1 MDFEDIAVNK
11 SDDYSGV
18 QISIASPET
27 VKAWSHGEV
36 KKPDTIN
43 YRTFKPEKNGL
54 FCPKIF
60 GPVKDY
66 ECACGKYK
74 RLKHRGIVCE
84 KCGVEVTTSKL
95 RRERMAHIS
104 LASPV
109 VHIWFLRSTP
119 SRIGMI
125 LDMTLR
131 ELDRVL
137 YYESYVVKD
146 PGSSSLKK
154 GRTLTEEELS
164 RLRQA
169 EYAVSSLKPCPDEA
183 LDPKTHEDAERLISF
198 RIDEKEESLIKE
210 WYKCLVPGKTVTEFS
225 LQNVMTG
232 KASVSE
238 QEAKR
243 IIHAFMDARLRFE
256 KKQSLY
262 GEAKSGEPQAGGK
275 IKEAR
280 DGFQS
285 VKTEFEKKFSEDYKV
300 LELKDFPAS
309 NKKIQT
315 AFKTLSEKAG
325 SDENG
330 GKKIAEARNN
340 LVKGEKGK
348 EHAAMRKEYK
358 LFEKNLKQAESE
370 GEEIPPH
377 LKKVHEELLSAQE
390 VLKKSRDDFNKFL
403 KNSFFKEEEI
413 NTIRKADESF
423 ETDYT
428 VGMGAEAVY
437 DMLKDVDLKSLSNE
451 LKMEMQE
458 TASPLKK
465 AKIAKRRKICETFR
479 MSCNRPEWMVL
490 TTIPVLPPDLRPLV
504 PHGGRFAT
512 SDLNVLYRRVINRNN
527 RLKRLLE
534 LDAPDII
541 IRNEKRMLQESVDAL
556 FENGRRGRPVLG
568 HNHRPLKSLTDIIK
582 GKSGRFRQNLLGKR
596 VDYSGR
602 SVITVGPDLK
612 LHQCGLPKQ
621 MALELF
627 RPFIYQKLQE
637 WKNKDGTPIAPTIK
651 IAKKFVETG
660 APVVWDA
667 LDDVIKEHMV
677 MLNRAPTL
685 HKLSIQAFEPV
696 LVEDRAIRVHPL
708 VCPAYNADFDG
719 DQMAV
724 HVPLSIEAQ
733 AECRTLVMSTNNI
746 LSPAH
751 GKPVILPTQDIVLGI
766 YYMTKDSAHS
776 KGTGKYRFFS
786 PEEAVMAY
794 DSGYVGIHAR
804 IKVKIKSEM
813 VETTVGRAILY
824 NEAIPENIPFDL
836 VNKPMNKKEVENLV
850 DACFRKNGGKETVV
864 MADRIRTLG
873 FRYATKSGISIS
885 INDMEIPDNKELLI
899 QEARRE
905 EIKVQEQ
912 YSQGLITDGERYNKI
927 VDIWSNASDR
937 VADAMM
943 ENIESETI
951 SDEEGNRKKGASS
964 NPIYMMI
971 DSGARGSKTQVRQLA
986 GMRGLMAKPDGTI
999 IEKPITSNFR
1009 EGMKVMD
1016 YFISTHGAR
1025 KGLADTALKTA
1036 NAGHLTRKLVDVAH
1050 DIIVK
1055 QEDCGTIEGLV
1066 YTNLTEGGKVRERVG
1081 DRVLGRVVL
1090 DDLKDPG
1097 TGEIIVKAGEEIDND
1112 AAEKINKSGINEV
1125 KIRSVLTCDSEE
1137 GICRLCYGR
1146 NLSTGKIV
1154 DIGEAVGIMAAQSI
1168 GEPGTQ
1174 LTMRTF
1180 HIGGAASQSAVEN
1193 TLENNYAGFIKMSNL
1208 ETVET
1213 HGGGLVVTNRNGRVA
1228 VVDEK
1233 GYERETYK
1241 LELGSQLKVSDGEKV
1256 PEKTLLAEWDPY
1268 TIPFISKISGT
1279 IVYED
1284 LVPGISY
1291 KEQADEITGM
1301 IQKVVTESKLNPKI
1315 IVREV
1320 GKDSKSYDLPKGAI
1334 IDKNDGDRVGPGDI
1348 IAKIP
1353 KETTKT
1359 KDITGGLPR
1368 VAELFEA
1375 RKPKDLA
1382 IVSEIDGTVSFGE
1395 DVKGKRRVLIH
1406 PQMGEEKEYIVPRGE
1421 HILVREGDFVVSGEK
1436 LVDGD
1441 ENPHDI
1447 LKIKGE
1453 KALSEFLVSEI
1464 QEVYKLQGVRINDK
1478 HIEVI
1483 VRQMLKRVKIKDPGD
1498 TTFLPGEDVEKAVFH
1513 KENADVEEKG
1523 EKPATAEPL
1532 LLGITR
1538 SSLNTESWLSA
1549 ASFQETTKILT
1560 NAACEGKEDRLK
1572 GLKENVIIGKII
1584 PAGTGLDMYRN
1595 IRIEPVETEDDA
1607 VVSVPPVVEESKN
1620 ITDKLGA

>member
-1 MDFEDIAVNK
+1 MV
-11 SDDYSGV
+11 S
-18 QISIASPET
+18 
-27 VKAWSHGEV
+27 WSHGEV
-36 KKPDTIN
+36 KKPETIN

-60 GPVKDY
+60 GPVKDF

-95 RRERMAHIS
+95 RRERMGHIE

-125 LDMTLR
+125 LDMSLR
-131 ELDRVL
+131 DLDRVL
-137 YYESYVVKD
+137 YYESHVVNN
-146 PGSSSLKK
+146 PGTSSLTM
-154 GRTLTEEELS
+154 GQTLTEEELS
-164 RLRQA
+164 KLREA
-169 EYAVSSLKPCPDEA
+169 EYVISSLKPCPEEF
-183 LDPKTHEDAERLISF
+183 LTELNTEEDAERLASLLM
-198 RIDEKEESLIKE
+198 DEEEASLVKNY
-210 WYKCLVPGKTVTEFS
+210 WYKYLVPGEIATKFS
-225 LQNVMTG
+225 LQTLMTG
-232 KASVSE
+232 KNGVSLNEAKMILSSFLNAKASFEKERAAYDAKVSE
-238 QEAKR
+238 STGME
-243 IIHAFMDARLRFE
+243 
-256 KKQSLY
+256 S
-262 GEAKSGEPQAGGK
+262 GGK
-275 IKEAR
+275 IKEAQ
-280 DGFQS
+280 DAFKS
-285 VKTEFEKKFSEDYKV
+285 VKREFEEKFAENYKTLGLEDV
-300 LELKDFPAS
+300 PSS

-315 AFKTLSEKAG
+315 AFKNLLENTADAGESSEEA
-325 SDENG
+325 
-330 GKKIAEARNN
+330 IQEARDN
-340 LVKGEKGK
+340 LLKGSKGK
-348 EHAAMRKEYK
+348 DHAAMRNAYK
-358 LFEKNLKQAESE
+358 KAEKNLKTLEQKGDADV
-370 GEEIPPH
+370 PPH
-377 LKKVHEELLSAQE
+377 LKKEHEQLTDAQTE
-390 VLKKSRDDFNKFL
+390 LKKSRDNFNKL
-403 KNSFFKEEEI
+403 IKSAVFKEEEI
-413 NTIRKADESF
+413 QILAEADENF
-423 ETDYT
+423 ETDYSY
-428 VGMGAEAVY
+428 GMGAEAVY
-437 DMLKDVDLKSLSNE
+437 QMLKSIDLKTLSEE
-451 LKMEMQE
+451 LKIEMQE
-458 TASPLKK
+458 SSSLLKK

-479 MSCNRPEWMVL
+479 KSTNRPEWMVL

-504 PHGGRFAT
+504 PHDGRFAT

-541 IRNEKRMLQESVDAL
+541 VRNEKRMLQESVDAL
-556 FENGRRGRPVLG
+556 FENGRRGRPVVG

-627 RPFIYQKLQE
+627 KPFIYQKLQE
-637 WKNKDGTPIAPTIK
+637 WKNKDGSPIAPTIK
-651 IAKKFVETG
+651 IAKRFVETEN
-660 APVVWDA
+660 PVVWDA

-696 LVEDRAIRVHPL
+696 LVEDRSIRVHPL

-733 AECRTLVMSTNNI
+733 AECRALIMSTNNI

-766 YYMTKDSAHS
+766 YYMTKDSAYS
-776 KGTGKYRFFS
+776 KEFKYFSS
-786 PEEAVMAY
+786 PEEVIMAY
-794 DSGYVGIHAR
+794 SSDYVGIHSQ
-804 IKVKIKSEM
+804 VKIKINEEV
-813 VETTVGRAILY
+813 VETTVGRVIFY
-824 NEAIPENIPFDL
+824 NEAIPQNIPFEF
-836 VNKPMNKKEVENLV
+836 VNKPMSKSEFETLV
-850 DACFRKNGGKETVV
+850 DKCFRENGSKQTVV

-873 FRYATKSGISIS
+873 FYYATKSGISIS
-885 INDMEIPDNKELLI
+885 INDMEIPDNKEGLVAA
-899 QEARRE
+899 ARAE
-905 EIKVQEQ
+905 EMKVQEQ
-912 YSQGLITDGERYNKI
+912 FSQGLITDGERYNKI
-927 VDIWSNASDR
+927 VDIWSKTSDE
-937 VADAMM
+937 VADEMM
-943 ENIESETI
+943 ENIKFETVKN
-951 SDEEGNRKKGASS
+951 EKGNQKQGTSS

-1036 NAGHLTRKLVDVAH
+1036 NAGHLTRKLIDVAH
-1050 DIIVK
+1050 DIIVRD
-1055 QEDCGTIEGLV
+1055 ENCGTIEGLL
-1066 YTNLTEGGKVRERVG
+1066 YTNKVEGGKIRKYVG

-1090 DDLKDPG
+1090 DSLKDPD
-1097 TGEIIVKAGEEIDND
+1097 TGELIVKAGQEIDNE
-1112 AAEKINKSGINEV
+1112 AAEKINESSISEV
-1125 KIRSVLTCDSEE
+1125 KIRSVLTCDTEE

-1154 DIGEAVGIMAAQSI
+1154 DIGEAVGITAAQSI

-1180 HIGGAASQSAVEN
+1180 HIGGAASQSATEN
-1193 TLENNYAGFIKMSNL
+1193 TLENNYAGIIKMSNL
-1208 ETVET
+1208 ETVKT
-1213 HGGGLVVTNRNGRVA
+1213 GGGVLIVTNRNGRVA
-1228 VVDEK
+1228 IVDEK
-1233 GYERETYK
+1233 GYEREKHK
-1241 LELGSQLKVSDGEKV
+1241 LELGARLKVKDGDRVK
-1256 PEKTLLAEWDPY
+1256 EKTLLAEWDPY
-1268 TIPFISKISGT
+1268 TTPIIAEVTGT
-1279 IVYED
+1279 VKWRD
-1284 LVPGISY
+1284 LEAGLSF
-1291 KEQADEITGM
+1291 KEQADEVTGM
-1301 IQKVVTESKLNPKI
+1301 LEKVVT
-1315 IVREV
+1315 
-1320 GKDSKSYDLPKGAI
+1320 DSKNTKLKPAIVVEGISKKQTEQKPLQSEDLPTGAFI
-1334 IDKNDGDRVGPGDI
+1334 EKNEGDSVEPGDI

-1353 KETTKT
+1353 KETAKT

-1375 RKPKDLA
+1375 RIPKDLA

-1395 DVKGKRRVLIH
+1395 DVKGKRRVIVR
-1406 PQMGEEKEYIVPRGE
+1406 PTIGEEKEYIVPRGE
-1421 HILVREGDFVVSGEK
+1421 HILVREGDFVISGEK

-1453 KALSEFLVSEI
+1453 KALSEFLVNEI
-1464 QEVYKLQGVRINDK
+1464 QEVYELQGVRINDK

-1483 VRQMLKRVKIKDPGD
+1483 VRQMLKRVKVKDPGD
-1498 TTFLPGEDVEKAVFH
+1498 TTMLPGEAVTKTLFH
-1513 KENADVEEKG
+1513 TENAEVEEQDG
-1523 EKPATAEPL
+1523 TPATAEPL

-1538 SSLNTESWLSA
+1538 SSLSTESWLSA

-1560 NAACEGKEDRLK
+1560 EAACESKEDKLK

-1584 PAGTGLDMYRN
+1584 PAGTGLDVYKN
-1595 IRIEPVETEDDA
+1595 IKVEVEDDTVPMPLVEETESA
-1607 VVSVPPVVEESKN
+1607 TLAEKSRV
-1620 ITDKLGA
+1620 